1 MVAGLLASFRHA
13 LRGIAVSLRHQRNLR
28 IHAVATV
35 AVLGL
40 GLAVGLPDWKWVA
53 LWLAIGLVWS
63 AELLNTALEGL
74 CDLVQ
79 PAHDARVRRIKDAAA
94 GAVLVAALA
103 AAAVGVGVFL

>member
-1 MVAGLLASFRHA
+1 MANGLLASFGHA
-13 LRGIAVSLRHQRNLR
+13 VRGIADSLRHQRNLR

-35 AVLGL
+35 AILGL

-63 AELLNTALEGL
+63 AELLNTAVESL

-79 PAHDARVRRIKDAAA
+79 PAHDERVRRIKDAAA

>member
-1 MVAGLLASFRHA
+1 MANGLLASFRHA
-13 LRGIAVSLRHQRNLR
+13 LRGIATSLRHQRNLR

-40 GLAVGLPDWKWVA
+40 GLTANLPDWKWLA

-63 AELLNTALEGL
+63 AELLNTAIESL

-79 PAHDARVRRIKDAAA
+79 PAQDERVRRIKDAAA

-103 AAAVGVGVFL
+103 AAAVGLLVFL

>member
-35 AVLGL
+35 TVLGL

-103 AAAVGVGVFL
+103 AAAVGVLLFL

>member
-13 LRGIAVSLRHQRNLR
+13 LRGIAVSLRYQRNLR
-28 IHAVATV
+28 IHAVATI

-40 GLAVGLPDWKWVA
+40 GLATGLPDWKWVA
-53 LWLAIGLVWS
+53 LWMAIGLVWS
-63 AELLNTALEGL
+63 AELVNTAIEGL

-79 PAHDARVRRIKDAAA
+79 PERDERVRRIKDAAA

-103 AAAVGVGVFL
+103 AAVVGVAVFL